1 MEVNGYKI
9 GPGVN
14 LAGADL
20 SESKRFSLTPK
31 CVNLSRANLS
41 GAILHP
47 KIISVAADGSANT
60 FQTTLRGANLSRAN
74 LSGASLTYADLSN
87 ADLSNAN
94 LSGAILQKANLSGTK
109 LSGATMPDGTVHG

>member
-41 GAILHP
+41 GA
-47 KIISVAADGSANT
+47 
-60 FQTTLRGANLSRAN
+60 NLSRAN
-74 LSGASLTYADLSN
+74 LSGANLDGANLSG
-87 ADLSNAN
+87 AN
-94 LSGAILQKANLSGTK
+94 LSGAILH
-109 LSGATMPDGTVHG
+109 P